1 MAFDLVRLDQ
11 KYIHNHEY
19 RANENNRLEDIHD
32 EIYDALKQS
41 HALMINDLSRINKR
55 TDELQIGIM
64 ILGRLAQLVERC
76 IHIANVTGSSPV
88 ATTD

>member
-1 MAFDLVRLDQ
+1 MTFDLVRLDQ
-11 KYIHNHEY
+11 EYIHDHEY
-19 RANENNRLEDIHD
+19 RANESDRLEDVHEKIND
-32 EIYDALKQS
+32 TLKQS
-41 HALMINDLSRINKR
+41 HAMMINDLSRINKR